1 MSNHK
6 IAIVN
11 SSSFGKWFPD
21 HLKRLEGIG
30 TVSHFTFPNDVD
42 GVTLAKELTG
52 YDLIVSSV
60 TPFFTNT
67 FFENKD
73 DLLLISRHG
82 IGYNNVD
89 LKAAEAKGTIVTI
102 VPPLVERD
110 AVAENAVAN
119 LMALVRQT
127 TKSSK
132 AAKENRWKD
141 RAQFMGNNL
150 TGKTVGVIGC
160 GNIGSRV
167 AEILKYGFNTRLL
180 VTDPA
185 IDAEWAEKHQAEVV
199 PLDTLLAEADVIS
212 LNASLNETSFQILN
226 EAAFAKM
233 KKGVYITNTARGALI
248 EEPALLAAIDQGI
261 VKGAATDVMIEEP
274 APNSHPYFSNEQILI
289 TPHTSAYTFECLEGM
304 GEKCVQ
310 DVERVVNGEV
320 PESVVTKVI

>member
-1 MSNHK
+1 MKRGGNSKMGQYK

-11 SSSFGKWFPD
+11 SSSFGEWFPD
-21 HLKRLEGIG
+21 HLKRLEAIG
-30 TVSHFTFPNDVD
+30 PVKRFTFPNDID
-42 GVTLAKELTG
+42 GVTLANELHG
-52 YDLIVSSV
+52 YNLIISSV
-60 TPFFTNT
+60 TPFFTKE
-67 FFENKD
+67 FFEHKD
-73 DLLLISRHG
+73 ELLIISRHG

-89 LKAAEAKGTIVTI
+89 LEAAKEKGTIVTI

-127 TKSSK
+127 VASSQ
-132 AAKENRWKD
+132 AAKENRWQD

-180 VTDPA
+180 VTDPNV
-185 IDAEWAEKHQAEVV
+185 DSEWVKKHQAEIV
-199 PLDTLLAEADVIS
+199 PLDELLQEADIIS
-212 LNASLNETSFQILN
+212 LNASLNE
-226 EAAFAKM
+226 AAFSKM

-248 EEPALLAAIDQGI
+248 EEAALLTAIDEGI
-261 VKGAATDVMIEEP
+261 VRAAATDVMISEP
-274 APNSHPYFSNEQILI
+274 ALNTHPYFKNEKMLI

-304 GEKCVQ
+304 GDKCVT
-310 DVERVVNGEV
+310 DLERMIVGKQ
-320 PESVVTKVI
+320 PDTIVTPI